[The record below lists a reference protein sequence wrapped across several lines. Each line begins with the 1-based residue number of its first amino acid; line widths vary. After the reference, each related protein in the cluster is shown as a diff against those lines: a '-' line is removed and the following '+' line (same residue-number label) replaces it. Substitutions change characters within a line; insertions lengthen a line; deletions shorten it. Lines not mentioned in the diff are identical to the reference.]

1 MNMTA
6 PYILT
11 AMRDGCPESTEPKE
25 CCKCGCRIDERQE
38 DWYMVDHEL
47 YCENCLLEKFR
58 VW

>member
-1 MNMTA
+1 MTA